1 MKKNRYMKKIL
12 LINIFSSILFCQ
24 NNIDVLIQQVL
35 GGVKDSAII
44 YLPKIESQYPN
55 NPKMLFLKGLLETNG
70 NKAMQTF
77 VDLYN
82 SHPTS
87 NYGDDAVMK
96 VAEFYYASGL
106 YVKSA
111 EWLKKMPL
119 FYSRSEHIE
128 RALKLFLN
136 SLIVSGHKDTA
147 IFYSKVFQKQFPTLD
162 VDGKISNL
170 LRDYENSNLSSEIHI
185 EKTIV
190 NEQKKS
196 SDLTKSSN
204 SKKKLNNNL
213 KNYSLQSGAF
223 SLRKNAENQMIF
235 LKGGGFNSR
244 IIELD
249 RKSKKLYVV
258 RIGNYQTKQEAD
270 KIASTIK
277 STLDISTIIIT
288 NK

>member
-1 MKKNRYMKKIL
+1 MKIVL
-12 LINIFSSILFCQ
+12 LIHIFCSILYCQ
-24 NNIDVLIQQVL
+24 KNIDVLIQQVL
-35 GGVKDSAII
+35 GGVKDSATI
-44 YLPKIESQYPN
+44 YLPEIESQYPN

-70 NKAMQTF
+70 DKAMQTF

-87 NYGDDAVMK
+87 DYGDDSVMK
-96 VAEFYYASGL
+96 VAEFYYTSGL

-136 SLIVSGHKDTA
+136 SLIVSGQKDTA

-162 VDGKISNL
+162 VDDKISNL
-170 LRDYENSNLSSEIHI
+170 LRNYENSNLSSKIYI
-185 EKTIV
+185 K
-190 NEQKKS
+190 KKS
-196 SDLTKSSN
+196 VNKEKKSYDLGTSSI
-204 SKKKLNNNL
+204 SKKKADT
-213 KNYSLQSGAF
+213 KFENYTLQSGAF
-223 SLRKNAENQMIF
+223 GLRKNAENQMIF
-235 LKGGGFNSR
+235 LKGAGFDSR

-258 RIGNYQTKQEAD
+258 RIGYYETKQEAD
-270 KIASTIK
+270 KVAKTIK
-277 STLDISTIIIT
+277 SILDLSTIVIT

>member
-1 MKKNRYMKKIL
+1 MKIFL
-12 LINIFSSILFCQ
+12 LIHIFCSILYCQ
-24 NNIDVLIQQVL
+24 KNIDVLIQQVL
-35 GGVKDSAII
+35 GGVKDSATI
-44 YLPKIESQYPN
+44 YLPEIESQYPN

-70 NKAMQTF
+70 DKAMQTF

-87 NYGDDAVMK
+87 DYGDDSVMK
-96 VAEFYYASGL
+96 VAEFYYTSGL

-136 SLIVSGHKDTA
+136 SLIVSGQKDTA

-162 VDGKISNL
+162 VDDKISKL
-170 LRDYENSNLSSEIHI
+170 LRNYENSNLSSKIDI
-185 EKTIV
+185 K
-190 NEQKKS
+190 KKS
-196 SDLTKSSN
+196 VNKEKKSYELGKSSI
-204 SKKKLNNNL
+204 SKKKANT
-213 KNYSLQSGAF
+213 KFENYTLQSGAF
-223 SLRKNAENQMIF
+223 GLRKNAENQMIF
-235 LKGGGFNSR
+235 LKGAGFDSR

-258 RIGNYQTKQEAD
+258 RIGYYETKQEAD
-270 KIASTIK
+270 KVAKTIK
-277 STLDISTIIIT
+277 STLDLFTIVIT

>member
-1 MKKNRYMKKIL
+1 MKIVL
-12 LINIFSSILFCQ
+12 LIHIFCSILYCQ
-24 NNIDVLIQQVL
+24 KNIDVLIQQVL
-35 GGVKDSAII
+35 GGVKDSATI
-44 YLPKIESQYPN
+44 YLPEIESQYPN

-70 NKAMQTF
+70 DKAMQTF

-87 NYGDDAVMK
+87 DYGDDSVMK
-96 VAEFYYASGL
+96 VAEFYYTSGL

-136 SLIVSGHKDTA
+136 SLIVSGQKDTA

-162 VDGKISNL
+162 VDDKISNL
-170 LRDYENSNLSSEIHI
+170 LRNYENSNFSSKIDI
-185 EKTIV
+185 K
-190 NEQKKS
+190 KKS
-196 SDLTKSSN
+196 VNKEKKSYDLGKSSI
-204 SKKKLNNNL
+204 SKKKANT
-213 KNYSLQSGAF
+213 KFENYTLQSGAF
-223 SLRKNAENQMIF
+223 GLRKNAENQMIF
-235 LKGGGFNSR
+235 LKGAGFDSR

-258 RIGNYQTKQEAD
+258 RIGYYETKQEAD
-270 KIASTIK
+270 KVAKTIK
-277 STLDISTIIIT
+277 STLDLSTIVIT